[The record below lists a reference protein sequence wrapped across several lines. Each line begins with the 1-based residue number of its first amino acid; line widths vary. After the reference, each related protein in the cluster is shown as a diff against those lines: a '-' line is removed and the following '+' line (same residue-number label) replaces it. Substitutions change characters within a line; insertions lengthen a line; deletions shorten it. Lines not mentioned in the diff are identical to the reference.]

1 MILQKQHC
9 VQIYFGD
16 THVLPWQCGLLCLE
30 YAGLCRAVYMNSPI
44 TRKQMPISLYVTQR
58 DCV

>member
-16 THVLPWQCGLLCLE
+16 THALPWQCGILCLE
-30 YAGLCRAVYMNSPI
+30 YAGLCRFG
-44 TRKQMPISLYVTQR
+44 TKSLWLYI
-58 DCV
+58 